1 MGIDKRNEIFQKD
14 IFVSYDIPNQLEDFI
29 EDYEKSINYAS
40 ILSLREEISHLNF
53 LKMQRD
59 FYLRNAND
67 LARIYN
73 TKFSLAKFEKIEQ
86 IVDSLEKEFP
96 HYKEQLIGYIDKYN
110 KKRKIQE
117 LDKDL
122 NILVK
127 QLTDLCEMKFKAE
140 EKRLTQ
146 YDVKI
151 AENKNEIKHNK
162 TVVFNVNIKEL
173 FANSKQIKI
182 FLGKMREFKEE
193 NQQVKILLNAG
204 FKDADLFEQ
213 GTPYIYNSETLN
225 NLRYLKNKLGEMGYN
240 KISFSE
246 YYSNKDEQYG
256 QEWSYKAVIK
266 SNKYISNII
275 NKIQKAKHTPLEAMI
290 FIHSVATL
298 IPFSNQNDELVN
310 AYSPESLRSIVGI
323 IENGEAVCSAY
334 THLVKAIIDG
344 LEMPGL
350 KAQLNCCYIKEGFV
364 GAVLY
369 KFLQGGNHAQNLI
382 TINDDKYKVNGVYRN
397 DCAWDAMKLD
407 DNGKAVKGQTFTFF
421 MNSIKDIQNLKNMVY
436 KPFNMI
442 KMKDYDTSY
451 IKSLKGYKIA
461 KLQTSLAYKELSLYQ
476 SKLISFDTFIDAFE
490 NTYKKL
496 GLDDNF
502 ISRTVFKLVERSCN
516 YADKLFTSNS
526 QNIFK
531 TLGKNINSDSENDI
545 KKSM

>member
-73 TKFSLAKFEKIEQ
+73 TKFSLVKFEKIEQ

-96 HYKEQLIGYIDKYN
+96 HYKEQLIGYINKSN
-110 KKRKIQE
+110 KKRSIQE

-225 NLRYLKNKLGEMGYN
+225 NLRYLKNKLGELGYN

-256 QEWSYKAVIK
+256 QEWSYKSVIK

-407 DNGKAVKGQTFTFF
+407 DNGKVVKGQTFTFF
-421 MNSIKDIQNLKNMVY
+421 MNSIKDIQNLKNMIQL
-436 KPFNMI
+436 MR
-442 KMKDYDTSY
+442 
-451 IKSLKGYKIA
+451 A
-461 KLQTSLAYKELSLYQ
+461 KK
-476 SKLISFDTFIDAFE
+476 
-490 NTYKKL
+490 
-496 GLDDNF
+496 
-502 ISRTVFKLVERSCN
+502 
-516 YADKLFTSNS
+516 
-526 QNIFK
+526 
-531 TLGKNINSDSENDI
+531 
-545 KKSM
+545 